1 MSRATKQ
8 KSVTKLINIVNK
20 LLERQEKMMDHI
32 GELEEYC
39 EALEALAE
47 FQGREEFISFIPDE
61 EFQDILDE
69 ALSARQ
75 KTKLDEIK
83 KKEEEPELFSIDEI
97 LKELEG
103 DD

>member
-1 MSRATKQ
+1 M
-8 KSVTKLINIVNK
+8 
-20 LLERQEKMMDHI
+20 ERQEKMMDHI

-39 EALEALAE
+39 QALEALAE
-47 FQGREEFISFIPDE
+47 FEDDEEFISFIPDE

-69 ALSARQ
+69 ALSERQ

-83 KKEEEPELFSIDEI
+83 KKKKKEEEEPPELFSIDEI

>member
-1 MSRATKQ
+1 
-8 KSVTKLINIVNK
+8 
-20 LLERQEKMMDHI
+20 MMDHI

-47 FQGREEFISFIPDE
+47 FEDGEGFISFIPDE
-61 EFQDILDE
+61 EFQDMLDE
-69 ALSARQ
+69 ALSERQ
-75 KTKLDEIK
+75 KTKLDEIKKKK